1 MAEKK
6 LVSSKKTV
14 SYDGLF
20 NMKELYNFI
29 DSWFAQHGF
38 DKNEV
43 KNSMQLTQSGKYVY
57 LDLQPTKGLSDYAKA
72 MIRIELICEGYTDV
86 VIKKDDKNINMN
98 KGNVNVNVFGF
109 LITDYEGRWSG
120 KPLYFILRILF
131 EKFIFTTIHS
141 KYSGMVKGYYGEFL
155 NDLKGFFNMYEM

>member
-6 LVSSKKTV
+6 QVAGKDVV

-38 DKNEV
+38 DKNEK
-43 KNSMQLTQSGKYVY
+43 KNSMQLTQTGKYVY
-57 LDLQPTKGLSDYAKA
+57 LDLMPTKGLSDYAKA
-72 MIRIELICEGYTDV
+72 TIRVELISEGYTDV
-86 VIKKDDKNINMN
+86 VIKKDGRNVNMN
-98 KGNVNVNVFGF
+98 KGKVNINLFG
-109 LITDYEGRWSG
+109 LLVTDSEGRWSG

-131 EKFIFTTIHS
+131 EKFIYTTIHS
-141 KYSGMVKGYYGEFL
+141 KYAGMVKNYYNEFKT
-155 NDLKGFFNMYEM
+155 DLKNFFNMYDV